1 VEINYKPEPKKETR
15 MASDN
20 LGRRL
25 VQLFSD
31 GGGGGVRG
39 LAFMLTLIWAL
50 QQLKTKVLNE
60 SFRFWILLDNTGA

>member
-1 VEINYKPEPKKETR
+1 VEINYKPEPKKKHEWLPTIW
-15 MASDN
+15 
-20 LGRRL
+20 GGG
-25 VQLFSD
+25 LFSFSG

-60 SFRFWILLDNTGA
+60 SFRFWILLNNTGA